1 MECVMTAT
9 GLKIQPGEGLEVKGK
24 ILPDAKDFAVNL
36 GKDCDNLVLHF
47 NPRFDNHGDVNTIVC
62 NSKQDGAWGEE
73 ERDASFPFQQGE
85 KAQVLSACSPQP
97 GQQLHL
103 LTQGRAAS
111 QLLSRPLGMLEQWCL
126 HSLPLACC
134 SP

>member
-85 KAQVLSACSPQP
+85 KAQVSFTFDTSEVKVKVGEDHEIVFPNRLGLEGINFLSVE
-97 GQQLHL
+97 GDFKVKVLKFL
-103 LTQGRAAS
+103 
-111 QLLSRPLGMLEQWCL
+111 
-126 HSLPLACC
+126 
-134 SP
+134 